1 MYLGVNA
8 EVVLLRCVQCVVF
21 EYLDE
26 GEGGQRLPRLIP
38 AAFVDAHGRR
48 RMAEGA
54 TVPEESDE
62 YPPKPNCTSC
72 HLCSLPAPSMYAEE
86 LS

>member
-38 AAFVDAHGRR
+38 AA
-48 RMAEGA
+48 EGA

-72 HLCSLPAPSMYAEE
+72 HLCSLPAPSMYAEK
-86 LS
+86 LG